1 MKHLLL
7 LFTTA
12 WLTVAGAAEPDKA
25 RIVLAP
31 GGLPEQITI
40 QAHPSELPLEVRAQK
55 EIPAAI
61 LQAIGRGD
69 QLRAPARLVVRAA
82 GQEIVATLTGEDWKA
97 GETTLKVKTTATP
110 GRLDFAVTYS
120 GGSIESLALVLDLA
134 GPVDTIVAG
143 TPPAA
148 FTPTLRDGVIWA
160 NTTNQLAGLMPR
172 CFVGSGD
179 RGFTWLAP
187 DAKGFEVGNTAP
199 TQQLDRDKAGNVT
212 WRCFLVNRPTK
223 LDKPRTANFS
233 LLIEPTQTKPATAR
247 RQTWLTPA
255 ADGLTA
261 DAQPLLLHRFLAGT
275 HAGRVTQ
282 FRLATAQPPRAGGDP
297 AADRQALGRALLLDQ
312 GLDCTGLAN
321 LTEGLTVVKA
331 LEEFGALKDDG
342 QTEFRPY
349 WRTAGVIRYGEA
361 FSNDDVFTLTA
372 EDPVAAV
379 RLSVWRRG
387 KQTLIVVVNESDK
400 PVREQLYVLDP
411 AKIFGGPNQTF
422 AMQIAAGW
430 DTTAIPADSDWSKSR
445 LQSSV
450 PQPGGSAGICLRDVT
465 DQGFVKSAAI
475 KGGVEVYGPVYV
487 APHSYRVLLGGG
499 P

>member
-1 MKHLLL
+1 
-7 LFTTA
+7 
-12 WLTVAGAAEPDKA
+12 
-25 RIVLAP
+25 
-31 GGLPEQITI
+31 
-40 QAHPSELPLEVRAQK
+40 
-55 EIPAAI
+55 
-61 LQAIGRGD
+61 
-69 QLRAPARLVVRAA
+69 
-82 GQEIVATLTGEDWKA
+82 
-97 GETTLKVKTTATP
+97 
-110 GRLDFAVTYS
+110 VT
-120 GGSIESLALVLDLA
+120 
-134 GPVDTIVAG
+134 
-143 TPPAA
+143 
-148 FTPTLRDGVIWA
+148 
-160 NTTNQLAGLMPR
+160 Q

-179 RGFTWLAP
+179 RGFTFTQPA
-187 DAKGFEVGNTAP
+187 GFQPAT
-199 TQQLDRDKAGNVT
+199 QLDRDKAGNVT
-212 WRCFLVNRPTK
+212 WRIFLLNRPGK
-223 LDKPRTANFS
+223 ASFS
-233 LLIEPTQTKPATAR
+233 LLIDPSQTKPVAAR
-247 RQTWLTPA
+247 RQTWLAPVAGAIASDTN
-255 ADGLTA
+255 
-261 DAQPLLLHRFLAGT
+261 PLLLHRYLAGT
-275 HAGRVTQ
+275 HAGRATQ
-282 FRLATAQPPRAGGDP
+282 LQTQSAKTSRAGGDP
-297 AADRQALGRALLLDQ
+297 AADRRALGRALLLDA
-312 GLDCTGLAN
+312 GLDGAGLAN